1 MVSKPWDW
9 VGRYLHLLFLEV
21 QPGRQGLAL
30 FVGRVMV
37 VLEEPLQLIPLY
49 HAVHRAL
56 PSLPLWGP

>member
-1 MVSKPWDW
+1 MVSTPWER
-9 VGRYLHLLFLEV
+9 VGWYLHLLFLEV

-30 FVGRVMV
+30 VVGWVMV

-56 PSLPLWGP
+56 LSPPLWGL